1 MIAFKFRFAIWA
13 VAIFAF
19 FAGGVSP
26 VHAESSSGKQVLV
39 EYFYQPNCEECK
51 KIAALILPSM
61 QEQYGSRVTL
71 EKYDL
76 SEQKNFLRLI
86 TILDKQKNT
95 SNADVYMVVAGKHI
109 LGGYQTVEK
118 KLFPAIEAELHSTG
132 DTASSELAP
141 SAAVVKTTGEKLKLG
156 MVIAAGLIDGINPCV
171 FSTLVFFMS
180 LLSVAK
186 IRGRKLILIGIAYC
200 AAGFITYLLLGFGL
214 FKLIKTLDA
223 FPLFKSGLNLTM
235 SGILAIFALISFRDA
250 WLFYKSGGD
259 SGRVVLQLPDR
270 LKAMSRNVMKK
281 GLKFHYLMTGSFVIG
296 VLVTLLESVCTG
308 QVYVPTLVLLSNE
321 SGAFSKWFGLLLLY
335 NLMFILPLIG
345 VFIMTYCS
353 ISVLTAVKLTRT
365 NLLAGKILLGLFFL
379 ILAAIMMA
387 IT

>member
-1 MIAFKFRFAIWA
+1 MIAFKLRFAILSL
-13 VAIFAF
+13 AIFAF
-19 FAGGVSP
+19 FAGCVS
-26 VHAESSSGKQVLV
+26 VVQAESSSGKQVMV

-61 QEQYGSRVTL
+61 QEQYGSRVKL

-86 TILDKQKNT
+86 AILDKNKNT

-109 LGGYQTVEK
+109 LGGYPAVEK
-118 KLFPAIEAELHSTG
+118 QLFPAIETELHNNT
-132 DTASSELAP
+132 DNNITAETPP
-141 SAAVVKTTGEKLKLG
+141 SADTVKTTGEKLKLG

-200 AAGFITYLLLGFGL
+200 AAGFLTYLLLGFGL
-214 FKLIKTLDA
+214 FKLIKTMEA
-223 FPLFKSGLNLTM
+223 FPLFKSGLNATM
-235 SGILAIFALISFRDA
+235 SGILIIFAVISFRDA

-259 SGRVVLQLPDR
+259 SKQVVLQLPDR
-270 LKAMSRNVMKK
+270 LKTLSHNVMKK
-281 GLKFHYLMTGSFVIG
+281 GLKFHYLMAGSFVTG
-296 VLVTLLESVCTG
+296 VAVTLLESVCTG
-308 QVYVPTLVLLSNE
+308 QVYVPTLALMSNE
-321 SGAFSKWFGLLLLY
+321 SGVFSKWFGLLLLY

-353 ISVLTAVKLTRT
+353 ISVLTAIKLTRT
-365 NLLAGKILLGLFFL
+365 NLLAGKILLGVFFL
-379 ILAAIMMA
+379 ALAVIMMA
-387 IT
+387 I

>member
-1 MIAFKFRFAIWA
+1 MIAFKLRFAIGA
-13 VAIFAF
+13 VAIFVF
-19 FAGGVSP
+19 LAGGGSP
-26 VHAESSSGKQVLV
+26 VHAADNSSRSVMV

-51 KIAALILPSM
+51 KIAALILPPM
-61 QEQYGSRVTL
+61 QEQYGSKVKL
-71 EKYDL
+71 VKYDL
-76 SEQKNFLRLI
+76 SDQKNFLHLI
-86 TILDKQKNT
+86 AILDKQQNT
-95 SNADVYMVVAGKHI
+95 SNDNVYMVVAGKHI
-109 LGGYQTVEK
+109 LGGYPAVEK
-118 KLFPAIEAELHSTG
+118 QLFPAIEAELRNPG
-132 DTASSELAP
+132 DAALSESPP
-141 SAAVVKTTGEKLKLG
+141 SAAAAKTAGEKLKLG

-200 AAGFITYLLLGFGL
+200 AAGFITYLLLGLGL
-214 FKLIKTLDA
+214 FKLIKTLDM
-223 FPLFKSGLNLTM
+223 FPLLKTTLNAAM
-235 SGILAIFALISFRDA
+235 CGILVIFALISFRDA

-259 SGRVVLQLPDR
+259 SKQVVLQLPDR

-281 GLKFHYLMTGSFVIG
+281 GLKFHYLIAGSFVIG

-345 VFIMTYCS
+345 VFIMTCCS
-353 ISVLTAVKLTRT
+353 ISILNAIKLTRT
-365 NLLAGKILLGLFFL
+365 NLLVGKILLGLFFL
-379 ILAAIMMA
+379 VLAVILIM
-387 IT
+387 I